1 MESLLSYPVSVLL
14 EKIPKIIIDITMTK
28 IKTSISTITLANRDT
43 ATISLPAV
51 RSVIVLKYVKSKLMA
66 KALLVSM
73 PLKLYGYIIKRI
85 I

>member
-1 MESLLSYPVSVLL
+1 MSYPVSVLL

-66 KALLVSM
+66 KALLRILDDTRTASIIET
-73 PLKLYGYIIKRI
+73 LKKEKE
-85 I
+85 